1 MPGRLLHAKCGELRE
16 AAGAA
21 RGDVFDHDA
30 TVTLNALTCSGTS
43 AFLKHGAICD
53 LGGTAQAVGE
63 VATSGLVRNGALT
76 VTGGMLVGEGV
87 LSVDGDAAEQRE
99 GRECGRCEGCDV
111 RARRHGRLRAQGPQ
125 RHDSDLPVAAL
136 PFGYG

>member
-43 AFLKHGAICD
+43 AFLKHGAGLLTLTGANTYTGTTVVEEGILALSGAGTLGTGGGLAVANGAICD
-53 LGGTAQAVGE
+53 LGGTVVYARKIPG
-63 VATSGLVRNGALT
+63 GT
-76 VTGGMLVGEGV
+76 VLII
-87 LSVDGDAAEQRE
+87 R
-99 GRECGRCEGCDV
+99 
-111 RARRHGRLRAQGPQ
+111 
-125 RHDSDLPVAAL
+125 
-136 PFGYG
+136 